1 MMLDNLLS
9 MVDVLG
15 NTDSTLFGPT
25 VKVIRT
31 LASGDT
37 VEEHMPASLA
47 VDSVLR
53 DPINGGEEVISARV
67 VWPEEAI
74 DVWGMSI

>member
-1 MMLDNLLS
+1 MLDDVMS
-9 MVDVLG
+9 MVDVLS
-15 NTDSTLFGPT
+15 DLDASIFGPS

-37 VEEHMPASLA
+37 VEEVMQAAVA

-53 DPINGGEEVISARV
+53 DPINGDNEVVSARIE
-67 VWPEEAI
+67 WPEGVL
-74 DVWGMSI
+74 DVWGISM